1 MPKVRF
7 TSEQWE
13 RAKTLFELGKSLS
26 EIQNE
31 TGIDRSYVNKKA
43 LKEKWSKGFI
53 PQIVDAKVKNIE
65 EKFKIDRVLST
76 LSPQQQSTVVS
87 EAERILQGKDWYAKA
102 ARKVA
107 ARTVQSLDGF
117 VEGKDFKSAADALVA
132 CMKAESLVPYYA
144 PTQKADVKID
154 INEKPLDPLLSG
166 REHYE
171 QPN

>member
-31 TGIDRSYVNKKA
+31 TGIDRSNVNKRAKS
-43 LKEKWSKGFI
+43 EGWQKGFL
-53 PQIVDAKVKNIE
+53 PQIIDAKVKNLE
-65 EKFKIDRVLST
+65 EKFEIDKAITT
-76 LSPQQQSTVVS
+76 LTPQQQKTVVS
-87 EAERILQGKDWYAKA
+87 ESERILQGEDWYAKA

-154 INEKPLDPLLSG
+154 INEKPLDPLLSS

-171 QPN
+171 QA

>member
-31 TGIDRSYVNKKA
+31 TGIDRSNVNKRAKS
-43 LKEKWSKGFI
+43 EGWQKGFL
-53 PQIVDAKVKNIE
+53 PQIIDAKVKNLE
-65 EKFKIDRVLST
+65 EKFEIDKAITT
-76 LSPQQQSTVVS
+76 LTPQQQKTVVS
-87 EAERILQGKDWYAKA
+87 ESECILQGEDWYAKA

-154 INEKPLDPLLSG
+154 INEKPLDPLLSS

-171 QPN
+171 QA